1 MAVAQL
7 LSAPFEPHIQA
18 LLQRVGTR
26 KRKCFAGYA
35 IAGSPVKLRSYWYGG
50 SRDLYAAYTASG
62 EAIPISVSGAPGF
75 TPEPEAWTPNVGDV
89 LVETGTF
96 NGKEATPRIT
106 FFR

>member
-1 MAVAQL
+1 MTVAEL

-18 LLQRVGTR
+18 LLRRVGTR
-26 KRKCFAGYA
+26 KRKCFVAGTP
-35 IAGSPVKLRSYWYGG
+35 AGSPIKLRSYWYGG

-75 TPEPEAWTPNVGDV
+75 TPEPKAWTPNAGDV
-89 LVETGTF
+89 LIETGTF
-96 NGKEATPRIT
+96 NGKEAIPRIT